1 MGRAKG
7 LPKTGGR
14 KKGTPNK
21 MTVEVKSCI
30 KKMLESYTG
39 GNKFM
44 DDFNA
49 LSPKDRL
56 FLAERLMNYV
66 VPKMQSVS
74 VEDVDKDKKSTIE
87 MLIQLRDGNTDVIP
101 NLTDSEDE
109 DEDGKAIY
117 LRFKSVF
124 AVYLTS
130 NKKTAKNG

>member
-44 DDFNA
+44 EDFNA

-109 DEDGKAIY
+109 DEQDMNDDGG
-117 LRFKSVF
+117 R
-124 AVYLTS
+124 T
-130 NKKTAKNG
+130 

>member
-44 DDFNA
+44 EDFNA

-109 DEDGKAIY
+109 DEDGQDMNDDGG
-117 LRFKSVF
+117 R
-124 AVYLTS
+124 T
-130 NKKTAKNG
+130 

>member
-109 DEDGKAIY
+109 DEDGQDMNDDGG
-117 LRFKSVF
+117 R
-124 AVYLTS
+124 T
-130 NKKTAKNG
+130 

>member
-66 VPKMQSVS
+66 VPKRESVS

-87 MLIQLRDGNTDVIP
+87 MLIQLRDGNTDVIA

-109 DEDGKAIY
+109 DADGQDMNDDGG
-117 LRFKSVF
+117 R
-124 AVYLTS
+124 T
-130 NKKTAKNG
+130 